1 MNEIEEIKNIYN
13 RIKRNIEQRID
24 QFKEVWKRGNDYE
37 LFSEFAFCL
46 LTPQSKAKVCW
57 NAILELLR
65 DDLLLYGSVD
75 DIKSRLVGVR
85 FKNNKARYIVEAR
98 EKFFKDGKFMIKRI
112 IQDERDIFKIRDF
125 LVKNVKGMG
134 YKEAS
139 HFLRN
144 IGFGENISILDRHIL
159 RNLYKFGII
168 EKKMN
173 GLTRRKYLEVEE
185 KMRRFSY
192 SIGIPLG
199 HLDLVFWF
207 KETGEIFK

>member
-24 QFKEVWKRGNDYE
+24 QFKEVWKRGNDFE
-37 LFSEFAFCL
+37 LFSEFSFCL
-46 LTPQSKAKVCW
+46 LTPQSKARVCW
-57 NAILELLR
+57 NAILELLK
-65 DDLLLYGSVD
+65 DDLLFCGSVD
-75 DIKSRLVGVR
+75 DIRSRLVGVR

-98 EKFFKDGKFMIKRI
+98 EKFFKDGKFVIKKI
-112 IQDERDIFKIRDF
+112 IEEEKDIFKVRDF

-144 IGFGENISILDRHIL
+144 IGFGDNLSILDRHIL
-159 RNLYKFGII
+159 RNLYNFGII
-168 EKKMN
+168 KKKID
-173 GLTRRKYLEVEE
+173 GLTRRKYLKIEE
-185 KMRRFSY
+185 NMRKFSLKL
-192 SIGIPLG
+192 GIPLA

>member
-98 EKFFKDGKFMIKRI
+98 EKFFKDGEFMIKRI

-185 KMRRFSY
+185 KMRRFSC